1 MGTKETRYQEL
12 LDYFHVD
19 QMDMVKKTGL
29 PKSSISMY
37 VNGQRK
43 PRQNKL
49 TLIANAYGVQEAW
62 LMGYDVPMFN
72 DNNPAVQKKLDTGI
86 VLGELFKMDFDGV
99 AELIQIF
106 RDMTDNQRKEYL
118 KIGKGMLKGKE

>member
-19 QMDMVKKTGL
+19 QMDMVNRTGL

-37 VNGQRK
+37 VNGQRN
-43 PRQNKL
+43 PRQDKISI
-49 TLIANAYGVQEAW
+49 IAKAYNVQEAW
-62 LMGYDVPMFN
+62 LMGYDVPMFKEESSKDQN
-72 DNNPAVQKKLDTGI
+72 KLELGI
-86 VLGELFKMDFDGV
+86 TLGELFNINSGNV

-106 RDMTDNQRKEYL
+106 RKMTDSQRKEYL
-118 KIGKGMLKGKE
+118 EIGNKIIKGKD